1 MKGVLVGLAA
11 LTLWCGGASAGP
23 ASSTAGGATLSFT
36 VAPGVSDSGLGPLGG
51 GICLGGKRVTE
62 PKADEG
68 SDWSPDGSRIT
79 FYRQTG
85 RLTADVF
92 VADANGSHLRNLTK
106 GSSEFSWS
114 PDWSPDGSRIVYV
127 ASDRTVER
135 LVTVRP
141 DGSDP
146 QPMPGLEINPNDQ
159 LRGPRWS
166 PNGSLIGYTL
176 TDGIHVVRPDGSGGR
191 VLLGNASGFDWS
203 PDGSR
208 IVFTRNGD
216 LALASSDGS
225 NVTVLTHT
233 PNLVEGGGEW
243 SPDGSKLT
251 YFTIDETDPKLG
263 NGPGDRMYIA
273 DSNGRNRRLLLGP
286 RGVGAWSPTWRP
298 TAPAIRTR
306 PCVILGT
313 RQADRIVGTLKGDLI
328 VAGRGN
334 DIVHGRGG
342 DDIIVGDIPFTSRP
356 GRDRL
361 YGGPGRDYIDAS
373 DGRRDLVDG
382 GPGRDRAIWDR
393 HDRVRS
399 IASYG

>member
-1 MKGVLVGLAA
+1 MKGVLAVLASAALTAGLAA
-11 LTLWCGGASAGP
+11 AAPVAGQP
-23 ASSTAGGATLSFT
+23 MLSFT
-36 VAPGVSDSGLGPLGG
+36 IAPGVSDAGLSPLGG
-51 GICLGGKRVTE
+51 GICLGNKRVTD
-62 PKADEG
+62 PKPDGGIA
-68 SDWSPDGSRIT
+68 WSPDGSRIA

-85 RLTADVF
+85 ALTADVF
-92 VADANGSHLRNLTK
+92 VANADGSDLRNLTK
-106 GSSEFSWS
+106 GNSEFSWA

-146 QPMPGLEINPNDQ
+146 QPVPGLEINPNDQ
-159 LRGPRWS
+159 LRGPRWY
-166 PNGSLIGYTL
+166 PDGSLIGYTL
-176 TDGIHVVRPDGSGGR
+176 NDGIHVVRPDGSGGR
-191 VLLGNASGFDWS
+191 VLLGNALGFDWS
-203 PDGSR
+203 PDGGR

-216 LALASSDGS
+216 LALASSDGR

-233 PNLVEGGGEW
+233 PNLLEGAGEW
-243 SPDGSKLT
+243 SPDGSRLT
-251 YFTIDETDPKLG
+251 YESIDETDPKVE
-263 NGPGDRMYIA
+263 NGPGDRMFIA
-273 DSNGRNRRLLLGP
+273 DTNGMNRRLLLGP

-298 TAPAIRTR
+298 AAPAVRTR
-306 PCVILGT
+306 PCVIRGT
-313 RQADRIVGTLKGDLI
+313 RRADRIVGTSKGDLI

-334 DIVHGRGG
+334 DVVHGRGG

-361 YGGPGRDYIDAS
+361 YGGPGRDFIDAY

-382 GPGRDRAIWDR
+382 GSGRDRAIWDR

-399 IASYG
+399 IESFG